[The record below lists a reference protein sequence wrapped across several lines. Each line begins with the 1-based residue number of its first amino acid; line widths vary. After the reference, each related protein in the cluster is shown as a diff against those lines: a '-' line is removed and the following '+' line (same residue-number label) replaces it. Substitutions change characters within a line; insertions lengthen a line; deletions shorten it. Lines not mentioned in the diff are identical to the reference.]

1 MLYLWELAPSIDYSI
16 YKISYRHSIGF
27 KSNNIAL
34 MIILES
40 RLFRVYTCRLT
51 RSRKRR
57 PWVWRDRSCCRLWG
71 SKWSP
76 CSSPFPPTASPWE
89 TSSQHSC
96 ATTGLDYDWTTSP
109 STPSLNWWTNCL
121 TWLRYGTICQTTSDA
136 WRKHLPNNI
145 RWKTWNHIKATYNI
159 GGLSLCDVWCVI
171 DIVNYVW

>member
-1 MLYLWELAPSIDYSI
+1 MSTQCCICGNLRHLSIIPSTKYHIATVSVSKATILHLWL
-16 YKISYRHSIGF
+16 F
-27 KSNNIAL
+27 WKSCR
-34 MIILES
+34 

-71 SKWSP
+71 SRWSP

-89 TSSQHSC
+89 TSSQRSC
-96 ATTGLDYDWTTSP
+96 VTTGLDYDWTTSP

-121 TWLRYGTICQTTSDA
+121 TWRRYGTIWQTTSDA

-159 GGLSLCDVWCVI
+159 GGLSLCHMCDRYC
-171 DIVNYVW
+171 